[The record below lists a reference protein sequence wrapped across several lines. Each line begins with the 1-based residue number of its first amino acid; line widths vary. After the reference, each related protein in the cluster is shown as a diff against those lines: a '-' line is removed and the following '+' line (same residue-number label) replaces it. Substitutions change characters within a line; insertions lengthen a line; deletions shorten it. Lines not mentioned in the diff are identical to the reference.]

1 MCLFLHYIY
10 WEQVY
15 LTKQANCN
23 RKPFIIADTNAI
35 SHRGGGILSY
45 LRPLEGG
52 ILYGGIL
59 SVSLNNLDI
68 MQISGHCVTPTDDRH
83 RTGLML
89 LKHSDTL

>member
-1 MCLFLHYIY
+1 
-10 WEQVY
+10 
-15 LTKQANCN
+15 
-23 RKPFIIADTNAI
+23 
-35 SHRGGGILSY
+35 LSY